1 MTAPLSPIL
10 ASRLKKAA
18 VDNGFDRE
26 LARQGDWLVYGSTQC
41 PLTILARH
49 PRRRGLPR
57 RFLSAERCPCARRA
71 RNAHGSPAAAGCAR
85 RPHGHGPP
93 GAPPAR
99 EPRTPAQQD
108 VARRAPPHPRKAVR
122 GIAEEHRYRAPRRPA
137 RRPGPVP
144 RGPAGVLGRPVRNHR
159 PGRPELLRTSHTKP
173 WADCDTDAEL
183 LDVLNGLPLASHL
196 DAAFDRGFITVAD
209 DGGPR
214 SRARWTTL
222 HGEHSGSVARFA
234 WFASTIV
241 TAAANRGIVPRSLGA
256 DECNL
261 QLRGRAALFC
271 AR

>member
-1 MTAPLSPIL
+1 M
-10 ASRLKKAA
+10 
-18 VDNGFDRE
+18 
-26 LARQGDWLVYGSTQC
+26 
-41 PLTILARH
+41 
-49 PRRRGLPR
+49 
-57 RFLSAERCPCARRA
+57 
-71 RNAHGSPAAAGCAR
+71 
-85 RPHGHGPP
+85 
-93 GAPPAR
+93 
-99 EPRTPAQQD
+99 
-108 VARRAPPHPRKAVR
+108 
-122 GIAEEHRYRAPRRPA
+122 
-137 RRPGPVP
+137 
-144 RGPAGVLGRPVRNHR
+144 RNHR